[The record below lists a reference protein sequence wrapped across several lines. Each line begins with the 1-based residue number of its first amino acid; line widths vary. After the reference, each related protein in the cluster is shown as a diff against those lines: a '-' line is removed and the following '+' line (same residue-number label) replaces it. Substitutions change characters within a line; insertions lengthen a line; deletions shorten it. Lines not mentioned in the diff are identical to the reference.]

1 MKAIEV
7 RPIERNQISA
17 AKRVILTV
25 GRRLYKW
32 EETLEEIISQFDE
45 KGELSDID
53 NYESHYV
60 KQRGLFLVITDRDEV
75 IGTGA
80 IRRID
85 DSICELK
92 RLWLLE
98 KYQGEGIGYRVLQEL
113 IKFSQENGYKK
124 IRLETDNEQE
134 RAIRFYQRVG
144 FQNIEKYN
152 NRNSDNYMEMEI

>member
-1 MKAIEV
+1 LNTIEIK
-7 RPIERNQISA
+7 PIERNQIA
-17 AKRVILTV
+17 VAKRVILTV
-25 GRRLYKW
+25 GRKLYQW
-32 EETLEEIISQFDE
+32 EETLEEIITQFDE

-53 NYESHYV
+53 DYESHYT
-60 KQRGLFLVITDRDEV
+60 KQRGLFLVITDMDEV

-85 DSICELK
+85 NSICELK

-98 KYQGEGIGYRVLQEL
+98 KYQGKGIGYRILQEL
-113 IKFSQENGYKK
+113 IKFAQANGYEK

-134 RAIRFYQRVG
+134 RAIRFYQSVG
-144 FQNIEKYN
+144 FQRIEKFN